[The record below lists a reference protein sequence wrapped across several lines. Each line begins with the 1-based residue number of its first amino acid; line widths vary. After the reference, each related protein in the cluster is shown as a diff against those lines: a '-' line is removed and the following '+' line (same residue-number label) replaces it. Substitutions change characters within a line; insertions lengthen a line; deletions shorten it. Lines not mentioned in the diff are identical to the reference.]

1 MASFLSKIS
10 DAISY
15 PTSGAGSGVVGI
27 DFSSSAVKVVQIRQ
41 KEGSPVLQTYGEL
54 SYAPYADKSVGE
66 TVKANSEVIT
76 EALNDII
83 KEAKVTT
90 KSAGVAIPLSSSLLN
105 IIDLPPGTSDQ
116 DLSEVVPIE
125 ARKYIPA
132 DPDEIMLDWTLVGDD
147 SKNKDSGPQ
156 QALVVAIRK
165 DAISQ
170 YRKAVDDTDL
180 NVGFFEIEVFSSI
193 RAILDRGID
202 PVMLLDMGTSAT
214 KMYIVEHGVVRGSHR
229 VDQGGEHI
237 TRTLANNLGISF
249 SEAEK
254 IKRQQGLVGDGED
267 ADMVRESA
275 HNVLD
280 HVFSRAEEI
289 IQNYQ
294 EDNQKVVKE
303 AVLTGGGAVLSGVSE
318 VADDIIGVEAR
329 RADPFSKLETPDFL
343 ADTLAD
349 IGPEFAVAIGAAMR
363 QLRES

>member
-1 MASFLSKIS
+1 
-10 DAISY
+10 
-15 PTSGAGSGVVGI
+15 
-27 DFSSSAVKVVQIRQ
+27 VQIRQ

-66 TVKANSEVIT
+66 TVKATPKIIT
-76 EALNDII
+76 EALKDII

-90 KSAGVAIPLSSSLLN
+90 NSAGAAIPLSSSLLN
-105 IIDLPPGTSDQ
+105 IIDLPPGTSNK

-132 DPDEIMLDWTLVGDD
+132 DPDEVLLDWTLVGDD
-147 SKNKDSGPQ
+147 SKDKDSGPQ
-156 QALVVAIRK
+156 QALVVAIHK

-170 YRKAVDDTDL
+170 YQEAVANTDL
-180 NVGFFEIEVFSSI
+180 NAGFFEIEVFSSI
-193 RAILDRGID
+193 RATLDRGIE

-229 VDQGGEHI
+229 VDQGGEDI
-237 TRTLANNLGISF
+237 TRTLANNLSISF
-249 SEAEK
+249 TEAEK
-254 IKRQQGLVGDGED
+254 IQRKQGLSGDGED
-267 ADMVRESA
+267 AEMVKESA

-280 HVFSRAEEI
+280 HVFSRASEI

-303 AVLTGGGAVLSGVSE
+303 AVLTGGGAVLSGVGK
-318 VADDIIGVEAR
+318 VANDIIGVEAR
-329 RADPFSKLETPDFL
+329 RADPFAKLETPEFL
-343 ADTLAD
+343 ADTLTD

-363 QLRES
+363 QLLWLLTKFTA